1 MEDIEDLLLKIEQ
14 ELSQGKKTLI
24 GSGTI
29 IDAATI
35 YGLVDRIRNSLPDVV
50 REARYIVKTSSRRQ
64 QEEEEKAHQI
74 ISQAKNKADIILSEH
89 ELVKMA
95 QKESEAIKS
104 EALEFKNRIIKDIAK
119 DIEIMLTGVEDK
131 LLENLQIVRTALQ
144 QNSDKFELEGRSL
157 ENESIS
163 DLVEAISKIPYIRN
177 VELKSVNVATED
189 GITVKSFTIY
199 GDISL

>member
-104 EALEFKNRIIKDIAK
+104 EAIEFKNRIIKDIAK

-144 QNSDKFELEGRSL
+144 QNSDKFELE
-157 ENESIS
+157 
-163 DLVEAISKIPYIRN
+163 
-177 VELKSVNVATED
+177 
-189 GITVKSFTIY
+189 
-199 GDISL
+199 

>member
-95 QKESEAIKS
+95 QIESEAIKS
-104 EALEFKNRIIKDIAK
+104 EAIEFKNRIIKDIAK

-144 QNSDKFELEGRSL
+144 QNSDKFELE
-157 ENESIS
+157 
-163 DLVEAISKIPYIRN
+163 
-177 VELKSVNVATED
+177 
-189 GITVKSFTIY
+189 
-199 GDISL
+199 

>member
-35 YGLVDRIRNSLPDVV
+35 YGLVDRIRNSLPDVL

-144 QNSDKFELEGRSL
+144 QNSDKFELE
-157 ENESIS
+157 
-163 DLVEAISKIPYIRN
+163 
-177 VELKSVNVATED
+177 
-189 GITVKSFTIY
+189 
-199 GDISL
+199 

>member
-144 QNSDKFELEGRSL
+144 QNSDKFELE
-157 ENESIS
+157 
-163 DLVEAISKIPYIRN
+163 
-177 VELKSVNVATED
+177 
-189 GITVKSFTIY
+189 
-199 GDISL
+199 